1 MRSIVFLALLGAAQA
16 SPDAAFACPT
26 SVTHRISA
34 AAVQRPVCPTRTSSR
49 LGPSLLGNH
58 IFPARSQ
65 ERRRSSGAQMSATE
79 AELSAVLRY
88 AGQIWWLILCMTGFL
103 VPSSLHLISLIVW
116 HERSTAIKAGRA
128 AGALMKEKLGAEVI
142 ATRSFAA

>member
-34 AAVQRPVCPTRTSSR
+34 AAVQRSICPTITSSR

-58 IFPARSQ
+58 VFPAKSQ
-65 ERRRSSGAQMSATE
+65 ERRSSSGSQMSATE

-88 AGQIWWLILCMTGFL
+88 AGQIWGLILCMTGFL
-103 VPSSLHLISLIVW
+103 IPSSLHLISYL
-116 HERSTAIKAGRA
+116 A
-128 AGALMKEKLGAEVI
+128 
-142 ATRSFAA
+142 